1 MEVEVRKQDG
11 SVISEKRDV
20 TIVDTANPFGNV
32 AEVNIEDDNGDLY
45 DQFPFGTR
53 VEIYVRDL
61 LTNFEVEN
69 EDDILIEENETVT
82 IKGGDNRTIQET
94 ETLSIEET
102 ETETGRVISNE
113 GIVANQGTFTSV
125 REVRKQRVWANQG
138 IVTNYDTAQSI
149 ADDPRPN
156 FSQRFTGYVVERN
169 DQNETG
175 GRDNLQLTVYSFDQL
190 LRADSVSND
199 QTGKTITEALEDI
212 IKTDTA
218 VTWNSNNVSVV
229 DEQELTESLQGEKVE
244 DALLKLSKK
253 SVDEQFGVDD
263 SIEFFFSEQEPV
275 AAPNDIGEGDWI
287 DYQLPERGE
296 ENKNESRTYFNSDG
310 SGDSD
315 RVAVVDDGVN
325 QLELQE
331 SLGTEDPVV
340 IANDRDRNDLTNVD
354 DAGEDA
360 EQNLEDK
367 EVAKVYEFVGEA
379 EDFLTAKPGE
389 VFDVEIQAAGINGEF
404 RIAELEYQDVGSTV
418 RITAIRNKGNTD
430 DVLRRV
436 TERLRRKELET
447 ADFDGPED
455 RINIA
460 EVGVEIADSLT
471 VAGTTWDNTRI
482 TNTLRNQIRDGWGG
496 QGNVNVSEIA
506 VGTDPSGLART
517 NESLEN
523 QVATASVTETLNGS
537 FAVNY
542 DASFS
547 QTDIQEIGLL
557 DGSGNLLYRAVN
569 ETAES
574 PGTVALTLTVNNNPD
589 IPKAVVTDLG
599 RTSIRDIIADNSPAL
614 PQNYGFGSDQ
624 TEPST
629 ADTALGNSLFVS
641 DLTETLIQD
650 GSSQTELENLVGTIA
665 DDKPLEVVNG
675 QIQPK
680 QTSFSRQVNDEDSA
694 NIVTGGDIN
703 FVLNAGDGSSDD
715 VYAILE
721 GEGTWLE
728 YDFSF
733 DHRIPNEEID
743 LRYRWV
749 AEGIGDVDSFTFTLN
764 GDFLDTDS
772 PTQTTGGDG
781 YEWERTN
788 NDPNDQDDNW
798 NFTEDIEPGETYT
811 LRVELTSE
819 GTDNDVRVDLLSL
832 GDKRQ
837 SVDLPSSL
845 TSGTEHLD
853 GPQDYPQQ
861 VTQLFS
867 EKAETRRELDFAKAE
882 LDIDNTDNGQF
893 VELSNDGGNTF
904 IRTNNS
910 ATATASFASPSRE
923 VQSRVGLSRHGSRTD
938 QTPLTG
944 YLPQQLT
951 AWTLLANPLAVLPDG
966 IGTALTI
973 GIIPRGEI
981 TGSTIRELGQLDNSE
996 NTLTRSIRAALTV
1009 ESEMRVFGRERLR
1022 ITQE

>member
-11 SVISEKRDV
+11 SVISEKRDT

-45 DQFPFGTR
+45 DEFPFGTR

-61 LTNFEVEN
+61 LTDFEVEN
-69 EDDILIEENETVT
+69 EDDLTIES
-82 IKGGDNRTIQET
+82 G
-94 ETLSIEET
+94 ETLTVEET
-102 ETETGRVISNE
+102 ETRNQRVITNA
-113 GIVANQGTFTSV
+113 GIL
-125 REVRKQRVWANQG
+125 ENQG
-138 IVTNYDTAQSI
+138 IVKTV
-149 ADDPRPN
+149 ADDPRPA
-156 FSQRFTGYVVERN
+156 FQQRFTGYVVERN
-169 DQNETG
+169 DQNEQS

-190 LRADSVSND
+190 LRADSVSNN
-199 QTGKTITEALEDI
+199 QTGKTITAALEDI

-253 SVDEQFGVDD
+253 SVDEQFGVND
-263 SIEFFFSEQEPV
+263 SIEFFFREQEPV
-275 AAPNDIGEGDWI
+275 AAPNDIGDGDWI

-296 ENKNESRTYFNSDG
+296 ENKNESRTYFDPNNSG
-310 SGDSD
+310 ESD

-331 SLGTEDPVV
+331 SLGTDDPVV
-340 IANDRDRNDLTNVD
+340 IANDRERGDLSDVD

-379 EDFLTAKPGE
+379 EDFLSAQPGE
-389 VFDVEIQAAGINGEF
+389 VFDVEIQAGGIDGEF

-436 TERLRRKELET
+436 TERLRRQELQT

-471 VAGTTWDNTRI
+471 VDGVSWDNTRI

-506 VGTDPSGLART
+506 VGTDPSNLART

-523 QVATASVTETLNGS
+523 QVATASVSETLNGS
-537 FAVNY
+537 FAVDY

-569 ETAES
+569 DTAES

-599 RTSIRDIIADNSPAL
+599 RTSIRDIIADNSPSL
-614 PQNYGFGSDQ
+614 PVNYGFGSDQ

-629 ADTALGNSLFVS
+629 SDTTLGNSLFVS

-650 GSSQTELENLVGTIA
+650 GSSQAELENLAGTIA
-665 DDKPLEVVNG
+665 DDKPLEIVNG

-680 QTSFSRQVNDEDSA
+680 QTSFSRQVNDED
-694 NIVTGGDIN
+694 TGDGVVD
-703 FVLNAGDGSSDD
+703 FTLNAGDGSSDD
-715 VYAILE
+715 VYGVFQSE
-721 GEGTWLE
+721 GSALE
-728 YDFSF
+728 YNFTF

-743 LRYRWV
+743 VRYRWV

-764 GDFLDTDS
+764 GKFLDSDF
-772 PTQTTGGDG
+772 PVQTISGDG

-798 NFTEDIEPGETYT
+798 NFTEDIEPGVTYT

-819 GTDNDVRVDLLSL
+819 GTDNDVRVDLFSI

-837 SVDLPSSL
+837 SVDLPAEL

-861 VTQLFS
+861 VTQTFA
-867 EKAETRRELDFAKAE
+867 EVAETRRELDFAKAE

-904 IRTNNS
+904 IRTDNS
-910 ATATASFASPSRE
+910 ATATANFASPSRE
-923 VQSRVGLSRHGSRTD
+923 VTSRIGLSRHGTRTD

-944 YLPQQLT
+944 FLPQQLN

-981 TGSTIRELGQLDNSE
+981 VGSTIRELGQLDSSE
-996 NTLTRSIRAALTV
+996 NTLTRSIRAALAV
-1009 ESEMRVFGRERLR
+1009 ESEMRVFGRERLQ
-1022 ITQE
+1022 ITQA